1 MTLVN
6 HCCCFCL
13 QPREVEINFRI
24 WSCPNSCL
32 NIHTTPENTQHS
44 SNKINLSSDSSKKA
58 VMKTFLVIFTLMAA
72 MITIGATVDTNKGLH
87 PYNTTLTADA
97 IDLLAA
103 NGIWAPNLTAFAVGD
118 FNMDGV
124 NSTAE
129 EEKFN
134 QSGLDINDLV
144 QVRIDSSALMAH
156 AVGDAGGGGGGII
169 SSEKGQC
176 DQCSLCTKTCA
187 AWTFLWIV

>member
-1 MTLVN
+1 M
-6 HCCCFCL
+6 
-13 QPREVEINFRI
+13 
-24 WSCPNSCL
+24 
-32 NIHTTPENTQHS
+32 
-44 SNKINLSSDSSKKA
+44 KISL
-58 VMKTFLVIFTLMAA
+58 IIYTLMAA
-72 MITIGATVDTNKGLH
+72 MITIGATVDSNKGLH

-103 NGIWAPNLTAFAVGD
+103 NGIWAPNLTAFAAGD
-118 FNMDGV
+118 FNLDGV

-144 QVRIDSSALMAH
+144 QVRIDSSALMTH
-156 AVGDAGGGGGGII
+156 AGGGGGGIV